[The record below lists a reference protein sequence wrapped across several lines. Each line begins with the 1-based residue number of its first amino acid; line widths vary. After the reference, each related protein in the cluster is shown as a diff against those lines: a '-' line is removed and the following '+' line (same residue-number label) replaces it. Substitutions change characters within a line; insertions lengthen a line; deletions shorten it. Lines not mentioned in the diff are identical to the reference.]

1 MNQTALVVSNSKIRK
16 TYYIYNS
23 GKWNLYFISCYT
35 TMGRFPW
42 RIIIIN
48 RRGWVLLSVWSRTTL
63 KEKPE
68 YNNKSYKFQN
78 KFQKKKKS
86 MTNTTM
92 SGSFLALLGNDRS
105 STVARRGF
113 SRTVPVGLHP
123 PLSTQ
128 FPQPL
133 KLCWWKQTKSFI
145 YFCLKLFWSRW
156 WLIALPLP
164 SLFCFSCSH
173 NLHNTKTRHRSNV
186 SYVKIEREIESEST
200 TQKKTTRLFFF

>member
-78 KFQKKKKS
+78 KFQKKNRWQTQQCPVHSLRSWETTVHLQWLGGGSRVLYRWGFTPPLHTIPSTTQTLLVKTNKKFHLFLFKVVLVTL
-86 MTNTTM
+86 MTHC
-92 SGSFLALLGNDRS
+92 
-105 STVARRGF
+105 
-113 SRTVPVGLHP
+113 PPP
-123 PLSTQ
+123 PLS
-128 FPQPL
+128 F
-133 KLCWWKQTKSFI
+133 
-145 YFCLKLFWSRW
+145 
-156 WLIALPLP
+156 
-164 SLFCFSCSH
+164 
-173 NLHNTKTRHRSNV
+173 
-186 SYVKIEREIESEST
+186 
-200 TQKKTTRLFFF
+200 LFFMFTQLAQH